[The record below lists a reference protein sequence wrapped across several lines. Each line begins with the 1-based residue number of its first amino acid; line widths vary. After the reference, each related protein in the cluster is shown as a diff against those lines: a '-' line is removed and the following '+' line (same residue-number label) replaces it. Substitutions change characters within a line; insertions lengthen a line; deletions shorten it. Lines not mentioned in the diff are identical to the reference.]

1 MENVLMMKGARR
13 LMEVCA
19 KINKGEKVLIVS
31 DFPKH
36 KLAEVIAA
44 SAHEREADVVVT
56 MMTPRELDG
65 AEPPEH
71 VAAAMKNADVIFT
84 PLTHSITHSNATKEA
99 IEAGARGIM
108 LSAFVPDQLIGGGIN
123 GDFESIKPMC
133 ERVADLLSEAKVAHL
148 TNPAGTDITMRLEER
163 PGNAHTGLAHNPG
176 DFTTV
181 PNIESSVSPI
191 EGSAEGV
198 IVADASIPYYNVG
211 VLREPV
217 HYEVTDGRIVNIT
230 GGSQAQQIKDLMAS
244 TNNDAVYNIAQLA
257 FGLNPEC
264 KMKGVMLDDEGVY
277 GTAHIGIG
285 TSTLLGGEI
294 KAPGHYDALM
304 WRPTLSLDGKIVL
317 QDGEWDSSVKHDV
330 KALNLNH

>member
-1 MENVLMMKGARR
+1 MEQVLMMKGANR
-13 LMEVCA
+13 LMDVCA
-19 KINKGEKVLIVS
+19 RVREGEKVLIVT
-31 DFPKH
+31 DYPKVPI
-36 KLAEVIAA
+36 AEVIA
-44 SAHEREADVVVT
+44 SAVHERGADAVVT
-56 MMTPRELDG
+56 IMTPRELDG
-65 AEPPEH
+65 AEPPAH
-71 VAAAMKNADVIFT
+71 VAAAMKAADVIFT

-108 LSAFVPDQLIGGGIN
+108 LSAFIPDQLISGGIN
-123 GDFESIKPMC
+123 GDFEGIEPLCKK
-133 ERVADLLSEAKVAHL
+133 VADLLANADTAHL
-148 TNPAGTDITMRLEER
+148 TTPAGTDITMSLAGR

-181 PNIESSVSPI
+181 PNIESSISPV
-191 EGSAEGV
+191 EGSAEGI

-217 HYEVTDGRIVNIT
+217 RYEVTNGRIEKIT
-230 GGSQAQQIKDLMAS
+230 GGAQAEQISDVMKNC
-244 TNNDAVYNIAQLA
+244 NNDAVYNIAQLA

-294 KAPGHYDALM
+294 KAPGHYDAIM
-304 WRPTLSLDGKIVL
+304 WRPTLRLDDKVVL
-317 QDGEWDSSVKHDV
+317 EDGEWNV
-330 KALNLNH
+330 